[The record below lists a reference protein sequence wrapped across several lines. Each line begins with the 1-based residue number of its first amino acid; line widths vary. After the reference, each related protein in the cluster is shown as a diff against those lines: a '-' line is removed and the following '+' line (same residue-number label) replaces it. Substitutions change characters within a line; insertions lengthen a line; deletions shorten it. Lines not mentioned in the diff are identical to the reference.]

1 MKKTIAMICAAVFA
15 QFAFAESE
23 VVDGVTWYYSTY
35 EDYNEWTG
43 SGYRVCASI
52 TSGADKYSGNLTV
65 PATLGG
71 YQVRKIGESAFSGCS
86 GLTGITLPSGIVRIE
101 YSAFNGCS
109 GLLNVSLPGTLT
121 YIDSGAFY
129 GCSGLAS
136 VAIPDSVTSMDGCA
150 FENCSALQS
159 VTLSRNLTSIPS
171 YCFNGCSSLQS
182 IVFPSGLKSIGEY
195 AFYDCTALA
204 DVVLPNGLTSIGSY
218 AFYNCDS
225 FTRFDIPAT
234 VESIG
239 THMIRACDNMK
250 TITVAAGNSNCKVVN
265 NCLVSYSG
273 STLLAV
279 PFGCAAVNIPQGVTA
294 IPESLFNNDDNLV
307 SVTIPQGVTS
317 IGSSAFNNCDKLA
330 AVEIPVGCT
339 MVGERAFG
347 SCNSLTQV
355 SLPDGLTSIGSY
367 AFCYCNPA
375 EIILPASV
383 TTVGLG
389 AFDGLNNWG
398 YTFRVVLLGAP
409 PSGIANSCLLTS
421 SNVSY
426 PREHGAAW
434 LEILNNINKFNGYNQ
449 TNKPEVEY
457 VSVAV
462 RESDPTILDVVY
474 RVKSAKPTVKVRSL
488 AFKDGVRSFANV
500 VRPETFIEGT
510 DVNVGD
516 AISANVEHRLTWRVS
531 SDWQIDLAKVKFEVL
546 AVEEDLLPL
555 ELVTIPANGTN
566 KAMEISWNAINADRV
581 FDALLWL
588 YADKDAGLILSDGV
602 LSDAN
607 TTDVYVSGNRMAYR
621 NDGDEN
627 YYDWD
632 YFSDWYD
639 EDWNWHVIYWGNPT
653 KYVFSKMGFST
664 LYGDELSYANK
675 CTRMGLSPL
684 GTRQYAY
691 RWIEAE

>member
-1 MKKTIAMICAAVFA
+1 MMAFVAATA
-15 QFAFAESE
+15 LAARMALAESE
-23 VVDGVTWYYSTY
+23 VVNGVTWYYSTY
-35 EDYNEWTG
+35 SE
-43 SGYRVCASI
+43 SGRTYAQI

-65 PATLGG
+65 PDTLGG
-71 YQVRKIGESAFSGCS
+71 YQVRKIGESAFCGCS

-121 YIDSGAFY
+121 YIGSCAFD

-136 VAIPDSVTSMDGCA
+136 VAIPDSVTSMGSQA
-150 FENCSALQS
+150 FHNCSALQS
-159 VTLSRNLTSIPS
+159 VTLSRNLTSIPINS
-171 YCFNGCSSLQS
+171 FYGCSSLQS
-182 IVFPSGLKSIGEY
+182 IEFPAGVTSIGER

-204 DVVLPNGLTSIGSY
+204 DAALPNGLTSIGNH

-239 THMIRACDNMK
+239 TRIIGECDNLK
-250 TITVAAGNSNCKVVN
+250 TITVDAGNINCKVVN

-279 PFGCAAVNIPQGVTA
+279 PFGCATVNIPQGVTA
-294 IPESLFNNDDNLV
+294 IPEYMFYNDDNLV

-317 IGSSAFNNCDKLA
+317 IGGDAFANCRNLSAID
-330 AVEIPVGCT
+330 IPNGVTYIG
-339 MVGERAFG
+339 GRAFG
-347 SCNSLTQV
+347 ACNNILLVVVPATV
-355 SLPDGLTSIGSY
+355 TSVGDWSFSVGYNSISGNLSY
-367 AFCYCNPA
+367 CPQRKVVF
-375 EIILPASV
+375 
-383 TTVGLG
+383 LG
-389 AFDGLNNWG
+389 I
-398 YTFRVVLLGAP
+398 P
-409 PSGIANSCLLTS
+409 PSGIHGSWLLDWD
-421 SNVSY
+421 VSY

-474 RVKSAKPTVKVRSL
+474 RVKSAKPTVKVRAL

-510 DVNVGD
+510 EAHVGD
-516 AISANVEHRLTWRVS
+516 AISANAEHRLTWRVS

-555 ELVTIPANGTN
+555 ELVTIPANGSN
-566 KAMEISWNAINADRV
+566 KAMEISWNAITEAQV

-588 YADKDAGLILSDGV
+588 YADKTAGLTLANGV
-602 LSDAN
+602 LKDGGTTLAN
-607 TTDVYVSGNRMAYR
+607 NDSIRSSTYNSWDSVSQT
-621 NDGDEN
+621 
-627 YYDWD
+627 YYWQT
-632 YFSDWYD
+632 YPAP
-639 EDWNWHVIYWGNPT
+639 N
-653 KYVFSKMGFST
+653 YVFSKMGFT
-664 LYGDELSYANK
+664 QLSGNSLTYANAM
-675 CTRMGLSPL
+675 TRLDLRPL
-684 GTRQYAY
+684 GVRQYAY
-691 RWIEAE
+691 RWIEAQ

>member
-1 MKKTIAMICAAVFA
+1 MKKTIAMICTAVFA

-35 EDYNEWTG
+35 EEYVNG
-43 SGYRVCASI
+43 QYRYYAQI

-65 PATLGG
+65 PDTLGG
-71 YQVRKIGESAFSGCS
+71 YQVRKIGESAFCGCS

-121 YIDSGAFY
+121 YIGSCAFD

-136 VAIPDSVTSMDGCA
+136 VAIPDSVTSMGSQA
-150 FENCSALQS
+150 FHNCSALQS
-159 VTLSRNLTSIPS
+159 VTLSRNLTSIPINS
-171 YCFNGCSSLQS
+171 FYGCSSLQS
-182 IVFPSGLKSIGEY
+182 IEFPAGVTSIGER

-204 DVVLPNGLTSIGSY
+204 DAALPNGLTSIGNH

-239 THMIRACDNMK
+239 TRIIGECDNLK
-250 TITVAAGNSNCKVVN
+250 TITVDAGNINCKVVN

-279 PFGCAAVNIPQGVTA
+279 PFGCATVNIPQGVTA
-294 IPESLFNNDDNLV
+294 IPEYMFYNDDNLV

-317 IGSSAFNNCDKLA
+317 IGSYAFSYCDSLA

-339 MVGERAFG
+339 MVGDHAFYPCG
-347 SCNSLTQV
+347 SLTQV

-383 TTVGLG
+383 TTVGWS
-389 AFDGLNNWG
+389 AFECGN
-398 YTFRVVLLGAP
+398 YTSLRVVLLGAP
-409 PSGIANSCLLTS
+409 PSGIANSYLLSS

-426 PREHGAAW
+426 SREHGAAW

-474 RVKSAKPTVKVRSL
+474 RVKSAKPTVKVRAL

-510 DVNVGD
+510 EAHVGD
-516 AISANVEHRLTWRVS
+516 AISANAEHKLTWRAS

-588 YADKDAGLILSDGV
+588 YADKDSGLILSDGV
-602 LSDAN
+602 LRDAN
-607 TTDVYVSGNRMAYR
+607 TGNVYVSRNHMAYR
-621 NDGDEN
+621 NDGDGSYFEDD
-627 YYDWD
+627 YYN
-632 YFSDWYD
+632 SS
-639 EDWNWHVIYWGNPT
+639 YWGNPT

>member
-35 EDYNEWTG
+35 QEYVNG
-43 SGYRVCASI
+43 QYRYYAQI

-65 PATLGG
+65 PDKLGG
-71 YQVRKIGESAFSGCS
+71 YQVRKIGDSAFSGCS

-121 YIDSGAFY
+121 YIGSCAFD
-129 GCSGLAS
+129 GCFGLAS
-136 VAIPDSVTSMDGCA
+136 VAIPDSVTSMGSQA
-150 FENCSALQS
+150 FYNCSALQS

-171 YCFNGCSSLQS
+171 YCFYGCSSLQS
-182 IVFPSGLKSIGEY
+182 IELPAGINSVEY
-195 AFYDCTALA
+195 QAFYDCTALA
-204 DVVLPNGLTSIGSY
+204 DVVLPNGLTSIGNY
-218 AFYNCDS
+218 AFYNCD
-225 FTRFDIPAT
+225 
-234 VESIG
+234 
-239 THMIRACDNMK
+239 
-250 TITVAAGNSNCKVVN
+250 
-265 NCLVSYSG
+265 
-273 STLLAV
+273 
-279 PFGCAAVNIPQGVTA
+279 
-294 IPESLFNNDDNLV
+294 
-307 SVTIPQGVTS
+307 
-317 IGSSAFNNCDKLA
+317 
-330 AVEIPVGCT
+330 
-339 MVGERAFG
+339 
-347 SCNSLTQV
+347 SLTQV

-367 AFCYCNPA
+367 AFYYCHPA

-383 TTVGLG
+383 TAVGSY
-389 AFDGLNNWG
+389 AFGGGDDC
-398 YTFRVVLLGAP
+398 TSRRVVLLGAP
-409 PSGIANSCLLTS
+409 PSGIANSGLLSS

-510 DVNVGD
+510 EAHVGD
-516 AISANVEHRLTWRVS
+516 AISANAEHKLTWRVS

-555 ELVTIPANGTN
+555 ELVTIPANGAN
-566 KAMEISWNAINADRV
+566 KAMEISWNAINADWV

-588 YADKDAGLILSDGV
+588 YADKDSGLILSDGV
-602 LSDAN
+602 LRDAN
-607 TTDVYVSGNRMAYR
+607 TGNIYVSRNLMAIE
-621 NDGDEN
+621 DD
-627 YYDWD
+627 YY
-632 YFSDWYD
+632 YNSS
-639 EDWNWHVIYWGNPT
+639 YWGNPT

-675 CTRMGLSPL
+675 CTRMRLRPS

>member
-1 MKKTIAMICAAVFA
+1 MKKTIAMICAVLFA

-71 YQVRKIGESAFSGCS
+71 YQVRRIGGSAFYGCS
-86 GLTGITLPSGIVRIE
+86 GLTGITLPSGVVQIDS
-101 YSAFNGCS
+101 YAFQSCS

-121 YIDSGAFY
+121 FIGYDAFY

-136 VAIPDSVTSMDGCA
+136 VVIPDSVTSMDYHA

-159 VTLSRNLTSIPS
+159 VALSRNLTSIPS

-182 IVFPSGLKSIGEY
+182 IVFPAGLKSIGEY

-239 THMIRACDNMK
+239 THMIRACDNLK

-279 PFGCAAVNIPQGVTA
+279 PFGCATVDIPQGVTA
-294 IPESLFNNDDNLV
+294 IPESMFNNDDNLV

-317 IGSSAFNNCDKLA
+317 IGSSAFYNCNKLA

-339 MVGERAFG
+339 MIGNEAFYA
-347 SCNSLTQV
+347 CDSLTQV

-367 AFCYCNPA
+367 AFYYCHPA

-383 TTVGLG
+383 TAVGSY
-389 AFDGLNNWG
+389 AFGGGDDC
-398 YTFRVVLLGAP
+398 TSRRVVLLGAP
-409 PSGIANSCLLTS
+409 PSGIANSDLLSS

-510 DVNVGD
+510 EAHVGD
-516 AISANVEHRLTWRVS
+516 AISANAEHKLTWRVS

-566 KAMEISWNAINADRV
+566 KAMEISWNAINADWV

-588 YADKDAGLILSDGV
+588 YADKDSGLILSDGI
-602 LSDAN
+602 LRDAN
-607 TTDVYVSGNRMAYR
+607 TGNVYVSRNHMAYR
-621 NDGDEN
+621 NDGDGSYFDYD
-627 YYDWD
+627 YYD
-632 YFSDWYD
+632 SD
-639 EDWNWHVIYWGNPT
+639 WGNPT

-664 LYGDELSYANK
+664 LYGDELSYAKK
-675 CTRMGLSPL
+675 CTRMGLRPS